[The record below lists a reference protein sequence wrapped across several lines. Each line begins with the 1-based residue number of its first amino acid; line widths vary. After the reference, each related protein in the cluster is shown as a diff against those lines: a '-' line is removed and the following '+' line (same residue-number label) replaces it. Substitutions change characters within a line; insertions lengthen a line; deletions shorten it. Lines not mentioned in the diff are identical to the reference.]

1 MKFGSLFT
9 GIGGLDLGL
18 EASGMEC
25 VWQVEYENFC
35 KEVLKERWPDV
46 KRYEDIF
53 EVNAEEL
60 ESVDLICGGFPCQP
74 VSQAGK
80 RAGTSDERW
89 LWPEF
94 ARIIRTIKPKWVVA
108 ENVTGLLSANTG
120 RAFAEVLRDLAESG
134 YDAVWDVF
142 PSGGPSGV
150 GAPHR
155 RERIFIIAKLAD
167 SESKRHRRRDSEKRR
182 IKERELQQS
191 KQRGDKMGSEVE
203 GRCEPHG
210 KTITDSNSE
219 RLEREKRKGKAGKK
233 GKPKGYS
240 SQRSQWAT
248 EPNVGR
254 VADGIPNRLHRLKA
268 LGNAVVPQVTEK
280 IGNMIMKM
288 ENKRTLLVDGDNT
301 CPRCGGSLVAN
312 GLNKPLYCLN
322 GHLYKEKK

>member
-167 SESKRHRRRDSEKRR
+167 
-182 IKERELQQS
+182 
-191 KQRGDKMGSEVE
+191 
-203 GRCEPHG
+203 
-210 KTITDSNSE
+210 TDSE

-233 GKPKGYS
+233 RKPKGYS

>member
-108 ENVTGLLSANTG
+108 ENVTGLLSANAG

-167 SESKRHRRRDSEKRR
+167 
-182 IKERELQQS
+182 
-191 KQRGDKMGSEVE
+191 
-203 GRCEPHG
+203 
-210 KTITDSNSE
+210 TDSE

-233 GKPKGYS
+233 RKPKGYS